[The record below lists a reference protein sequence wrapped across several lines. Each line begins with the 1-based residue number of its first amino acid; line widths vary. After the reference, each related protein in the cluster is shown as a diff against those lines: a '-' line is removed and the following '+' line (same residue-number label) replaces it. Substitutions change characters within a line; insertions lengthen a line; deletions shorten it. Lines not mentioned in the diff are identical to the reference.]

1 MVKKQSG
8 HTNMSGIVQKILK
21 RVFSKETLIS
31 CGKRKE
37 PKRQCALKP
46 LYLPIPFISDSFNRK
61 IRWIFKDFTVP
72 IHIYN
77 YGNTSLRQY
86 LSKSK
91 KKIPVCTKRNCLIKD
106 NKRCFLFNVVYS
118 VKCCTCQQEY
128 IGSTSRDLH
137 DRIQQH
143 LFPSTNSAISEHLLT
158 CGTKDHL
165 FISVISR
172 HKNII
177 DTRLAESI
185 AIYRRNP
192 RLNRKNECE
201 SSVAIIQHYTDIL
214 NSSNNETNQ

>member
-1 MVKKQSG
+1 MVIF
-8 HTNMSGIVQKILK
+8 TIVIKILK
-21 RVFSKETLIS
+21 SGFSTETLIS

-37 PKRQCALKP
+37 PKRQCAL

-61 IRWIFKDFTVP
+61 IRRIFKDFTVP

-143 LFPSTNSAISEHLLT
+143 LFPT

-201 SSVAIIQHYTDIL
+201 SSVAIIQHYTDTL